1 MTSATVASADI
12 ELNSA
17 IIQFILCLVER
28 HDCKGLAELGCDDEM
43 IDRVLNADPGVLK
56 QMIVGPRIGRCVVS
70 TEIMSTLFGPAEEN
84 LLREK
89 QTNRMIRAGA
99 PRDCMKHFFDM
110 GTFEFRQRSAYQQ
123 KTVGRVPRMAPSH
136 QHRVMARVEREEI
149 TIDVFLELLDELD
162 VSARVLWKEIK
173 PHLGYETEDDEILPF
188 SRPDTDT
195 KQVRY
200 G

>member
-1 MTSATVASADI
+1 MTNASVGSADI
-12 ELNSA
+12 EYNSA
-17 IIQFILCLVER
+17 IIQVILAMVER
-28 HDCKGLAELGCDDEM
+28 HDCQGLADLGCDEQL

-70 TEIMSTLFGPAEEN
+70 TEILSTLFGPAEEG

-99 PRDCMKHFFDM
+99 PRDCMKHFFGM
-110 GTFEFRQRSAYQQ
+110 TTFEFRRRSAYQQ
-123 KTVGRVPRMAPSH
+123 KTVGRVPRMAPHH
-136 QHRVMARVEREEI
+136 QRRVMARVEREDI
-149 TIDVFLELLDELD
+149 TIEVFLSLLDDLD

-173 PHLGYETEDDEILPF
+173 PHLGYETDDDEILPF
-188 SRPDTDT
+188 SRSDTAT